1 MAERKE
7 AFDGLK
13 ASAVLV
19 EQKMVALKASA
30 QADIAKLN
38 ELNKKAEDVI
48 AQLVGS
54 EKASNIGEGV
64 AKLMAKGVYM
74 MLAGLRTMSA
84 DTSKLIEPAMSSQS
98 GSEFV
103 EKLGKEILIEY
114 KTENGEV
121 LTDFSLEDRS
131 VRKVLDACR

>member
-1 MAERKE
+1 
-7 AFDGLK
+7 
-13 ASAVLV
+13 
-19 EQKMVALKASA
+19 MVALKASA